1 MRENKNKLNVELNF
15 ITIFFFAKLCTGNI
29 GETVSFRNSLKSL
42 EQLSGIIW
50 KINFHIRKIYF
61 RAFHSVIKKKKK
73 LKKKFKKKKLRKIP
87 SGFQDAHFLFPRK
100 SNILVHGSILLSL
113 VLDFQL
119 TKQNLIFLRRKVGNA
134 RLY

>member
-61 RAFHSVIKKKKK
+61 RAFHSVMKKKKI
-73 LKKKFKKKKLRKIP
+73 KKKKLRKIP
-87 SGFQDAHFLFPRK
+87 SGFQDAHFLFPKK
-100 SNILVHGSILLSL
+100 SNILLLGSILLSL

>member
-61 RAFHSVIKKKKK
+61 RAFHSVIKKKI
-73 LKKKFKKKKLRKIP
+73 LKKIIKTKKVEENSVWFSRRSL
-87 SGFQDAHFLFPRK
+87 
-100 SNILVHGSILLSL
+100 LVS
-113 VLDFQL
+113 
-119 TKQNLIFLRRKVGNA
+119 KEK
-134 RLY
+134 

>member
-61 RAFHSVIKKKKK
+61 RAFHSVMKKKKI
-73 LKKKFKKKKLRKIP
+73 KKKKLRKIP
-87 SGFQDAHFLFPRK
+87 SGFQDAHFLFPKK

>member
-42 EQLSGIIW
+42 EQLSRIIW

-61 RAFHSVIKKKKK
+61 RAFHSVMKKKKI
-73 LKKKFKKKKLRKIP
+73 KKKKLRKIP
-87 SGFQDAHFLFPRK
+87 SGFQDAHFLFPKK